1 MYVTVMWFFTGV
13 QVCIVCMII
22 TNAFSA
28 NNSNMHN
35 FCPECRADL
44 KFHIQQRLENLS
56 LKSVLTLLFHFSHIF
71 QSLTQ
76 AFAVTLFPL
85 AIPS

>member
-1 MYVTVMWFFTGV
+1 
-13 QVCIVCMII
+13 MI
-22 TNAFSA
+22 NAFST
-28 NNSNMHN
+28 NNSSMHN
-35 FCPECRADL
+35 FCSECKADL